1 VTISTINFEITIKN
15 LHKLGYT
22 TKFLENKQKNL
33 KIKKNLMTN
42 FPDFH
47 KIALLESKKNCNLE
61 IVQYD
66 ETNMVDH
73 TFLQPKIINSSIS
86 DSEFL
91 HFIENDIQEK
101 TFFDTSKDFEF
112 LNLKVFTQDIN
123 KSMIFWKKFGFS
135 PISETKNK
143 FNIKFD
149 SLTSEKKYKLEL
161 IKKPTNAPFLNN
173 HGVSCLALITNSIV
187 SEKKSLDDD
196 GYFTTDI
203 EFLNVGGNKVAIFF
217 CKNTCGEIV
226 ELISLNHK

>member
-1 VTISTINFEITIKN
+1 M
-15 LHKLGYT
+15 
-22 TKFLENKQKNL
+22 TK
-33 KIKKNLMTN
+33 

-112 LNLKVFTQDIN
+112 LNLKVN
-123 KSMIFWKKFGFS
+123 SKSSFLKVSKNCKLSLLGILKFSHPAPPRWQRIFCAWARGNRRTTAPNHFPNSPSKFWRGSRLFS
-135 PISETKNK
+135 T
-143 FNIKFD
+143 
-149 SLTSEKKYKLEL
+149 
-161 IKKPTNAPFLNN
+161 
-173 HGVSCLALITNSIV
+173 LAERL
-187 SEKKSLDDD
+187 
-196 GYFTTDI
+196 
-203 EFLNVGGNKVAIFF
+203 
-217 CKNTCGEIV
+217 
-226 ELISLNHK
+226 